1 MEDSVLDI
9 TLRDVQRRVKQ
20 GSKPVCR
27 LVGLVLP
34 LACLL
39 DDEPDRDS
47 PVRVPAVFSA
57 KENRPHPI
65 H

>member
-1 MEDSVLDI
+1 VRDSVLDI
-9 TLRDVQRRVKQ
+9 TLRNVQRRVKQ
-20 GSKPVCR
+20 GAKPVCR

-39 DDEPDRDS
+39 GDEPDRDS
-47 PVRVPAVFSA
+47 PVRVSAVFSA
-57 KENRPHPI
+57 KESRPHPI